1 MFDFHCIHGLTKTNL
16 NGSGFECFLIGSA
29 VRFCGKEWQ
38 MLPAYVE
45 YNHMVIIV
53 MDGIKLECV
62 IEQEDDGVIEK
73 YI

>member
-1 MFDFHCIHGLTKTNL
+1 MFFDR
-16 NGSGFECFLIGSA
+16 SA

>member
-1 MFDFHCIHGLTKTNL
+1 
-16 NGSGFECFLIGSA
+16 
-29 VRFCGKEWQ
+29 